1 MPKSAL
7 SDFSR
12 PKFATKISTGFVEI
26 FDSFRWQFDG
36 RSGCFDEAEATVSCI
51 VMFYSVLDHL
61 IKCHRH
67 SLGHMA
73 WLLSVKTVFPRRSAR
88 VLYDEVRRQARLCP
102 PILHNE
108 QSSCRD
114 IV

>member
-36 RSGCFDEAEATVSCI
+36 RSGRFDEAEATVSCI

-61 IKCHRH
+61 IECHRH

-73 WLLSVKTVFPRRSAR
+73 WLLSSRP
-88 VLYDEVRRQARLCP
+88 
-102 PILHNE
+102 
-108 QSSCRD
+108 SSREGALGSCMTR
-114 IV
+114 